1 MPLVARPSWFLS
13 LYELSRWDQVF
24 LNSGIYQQHLFFNF
38 SFNAPGIDRV
48 VVGVESKEQLVQ
60 LLEIEIEINSIGL
73 KLDGLAFQNV
83 ALTKPYRKK
92 LQ

>member
-13 LYELSRWDQVF
+13 LYELSRWGQVC
-24 LNSGIYQQHLFFNF
+24 LNSGNYQQHLFVNF

-48 VVGVESKEQLVQ
+48 AVGFESKEQLVQ
-60 LLEIEIEINSIGL
+60 LLEIQIHSIGL

-83 ALTKPYRKK
+83 AFINPYRKK